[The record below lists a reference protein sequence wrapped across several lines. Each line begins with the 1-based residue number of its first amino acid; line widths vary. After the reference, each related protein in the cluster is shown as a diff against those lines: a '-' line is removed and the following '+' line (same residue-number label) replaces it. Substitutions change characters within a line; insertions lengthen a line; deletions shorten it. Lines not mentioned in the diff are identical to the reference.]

1 MSIESPADWRG
12 LREVGHITRLTL
24 DALEAHVRPGV
35 STAELDDVAAGVF
48 AAHGARSAP
57 AIVYG
62 FPGTVLISINDEIV
76 HGIPGPRQVRHGD
89 LVKLDVTVEKNG
101 YVADAA
107 RTVVVEG
114 GARYRAPARGLRA
127 TRRSR
132 RRWPSRAP
140 ACSSTRS
147 AARSSREVRRQGFSV
162 VRGLTGHGVGRTIH
176 EEPSVPNDYDP
187 AQTDV
192 LTEGLVLTIEPMI
205 SAGSPHASSGPRRL
219 DDPDARRQPGGARR
233 THARHHEAGTDHPD
247 RRLRRVV
254 ESFGHGML
262 PAWPLE
268 PGLTYLNHGTVGVTP
283 LTRPRGA
290 ADDSRRDRTQPE
302 PLPAPGAVG
311 DHRGS
316 AAPAIRPRLRQA
328 ADVVG
333 AFVGVAGDDLVFV
346 DNATTGVNAMLRS
359 FPLEAG

>member
-24 DALEAHVRPGV
+24 DALEAQVRPGV

-76 HGIPGPRQVRHGD
+76 HGVPGPRRIQPGD

-114 GARYRAPARGLRA
+114 APDSARRLAACAHAALTAALAVARAGVLVNEIGRA
-127 TRRSR
+127 ISR
-132 RRWPSRAP
+132 Q
-140 ACSSTRS
+140 
-147 AARSSREVRRQGFSV
+147 VHRQGFSV

-187 AQTDV
+187 TQTDV
-192 LTEGLVLTIEPMI
+192 LTDGLVLTIEPMI
-205 SAGSPHASSGPRRL
+205 TAGSPHS
-219 DDPDARRQPGGARR
+219 RQDRDGWTIR
-233 THARHHEAGTDHPD
+233 TRDGSLAAH
-247 RRLRRVV
+247 V
-254 ESFGHGML
+254 EHTL
-262 PAWPLE
+262 VITKQE
-268 PGLTYLNHGTVGVTP
+268 PIILT
-283 LTRPRGA
+283 A
-290 ADDSRRDRTQPE
+290 A
-302 PLPAPGAVG
+302 
-311 DHRGS
+311 
-316 AAPAIRPRLRQA
+316 
-328 ADVVG
+328 
-333 AFVGVAGDDLVFV
+333 
-346 DNATTGVNAMLRS
+346 
-359 FPLEAG
+359 